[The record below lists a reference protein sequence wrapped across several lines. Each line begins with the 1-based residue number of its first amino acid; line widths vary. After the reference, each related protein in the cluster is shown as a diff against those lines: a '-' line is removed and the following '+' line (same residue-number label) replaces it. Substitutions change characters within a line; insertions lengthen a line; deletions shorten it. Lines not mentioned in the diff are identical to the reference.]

1 MTSLTRI
8 ELDSASSDRRG
19 SRAKLSVHRAS
30 GKAPVMVGPGDEIAP
45 PAAGHGHLRASDS
58 DRAHVI
64 DTLKAAYVHGRVT
77 KDEFDARVSQTFASR
92 THAELA
98 LVTADIPAGL
108 AAQQPPRPTPAR
120 GNAPAHANAGPG
132 DRAIIATAV
141 FAVLALAISISAGPF
156 ASPAAVLLVFGGAG
170 SAFVSL
176 LLLRSRMRGS
186 RRDKR
191 SGGQLPPQRRI
202 DTSARVPSRAISAA
216 SAEKPADA
224 SKPRRRS
231 GANAARNRILR
242 PRVAS

>member
-1 MTSLTRI
+1 M
-8 ELDSASSDRRG
+8 
-19 SRAKLSVHRAS
+19 
-30 GKAPVMVGPGDEIAP
+30 MVGPGDEIAP
-45 PAAGHGHLRASDS
+45 PAGGHGHLRASDS

-64 DTLKAAYVHGRVT
+64 DTLKAAYVDGLVT

-108 AAQQPPRPTPAR
+108 AAAHQRPRPTPAPAP
-120 GNAPAHANAGPG
+120 GNAPAHANVGPG
-132 DRAIIATAV
+132 DRAIIAAAV
-141 FAVLALAISISAGPF
+141 FAVLALVISISAGPF

-176 LLLRSRMRGS
+176 FLLGTKMRGS
-186 RRDKR
+186 QHDKR
-191 SGGQLPPQRRI
+191 SGGQLPPQRGI
-202 DTSARVPSRAISAA
+202 DTGRRAPDRAISAA
-216 SAEKPADA
+216 SAEKPPHA

-231 GANAARNRILR
+231 GANAVRNRVLR

>member
-1 MTSLTRI
+1 M
-8 ELDSASSDRRG
+8 
-19 SRAKLSVHRAS
+19 
-30 GKAPVMVGPGDEIAP
+30 MVGPGDEIAA
-45 PAAGHGHLRASDS
+45 PAGGHGHLRASDS

-64 DTLKAAYVHGRVT
+64 DTLKAAYVDGLVT

-108 AAQQPPRPTPAR
+108 AAAHQRPRPTPAP
-120 GNAPAHANAGPG
+120 GNAPAHANVGPG
-132 DRAIIATAV
+132 DRAIIATAI
-141 FAVLALAISISAGPF
+141 FAVLALVISISAGPF

-170 SAFVSL
+170 SAFLSL
-176 LLLRSRMRGS
+176 FLLGTKMHGA

-191 SGGQLPPQRRI
+191 SGGQLPPQRGI
-202 DTSARVPSRAISAA
+202 DTGRRVPERAISAA
-216 SAEKPADA
+216 STEKPPHA

-231 GANAARNRILR
+231 GANAVRNRVLR

>member
-1 MTSLTRI
+1 
-8 ELDSASSDRRG
+8 
-19 SRAKLSVHRAS
+19 
-30 GKAPVMVGPGDEIAP
+30 MVGPGDEIALR
-45 PAAGHGHLRASDS
+45 AGGHGHLRASDS

-64 DTLKAAYVHGRVT
+64 DTLKAAYVYGLVT

-108 AAQQPPRPTPAR
+108 AAAQQPPRPAPAR
-120 GNAPAHANAGPG
+120 GNAPAHPNVRPG

-141 FAVLALAISISAGPF
+141 FAVLALVISVSAGPF

-176 LLLRSRMRGS
+176 FLLRSRMRGS

-202 DTSARVPSRAISAA
+202 DTGARVPSRAISAA

-231 GANAARNRILR
+231 GANAVRNRILR

>member
-1 MTSLTRI
+1 
-8 ELDSASSDRRG
+8 
-19 SRAKLSVHRAS
+19 
-30 GKAPVMVGPGDEIAP
+30 MVGPGDEIAP
-45 PAAGHGHLRASDS
+45 GAGGHDRLRASDS

-64 DTLKAAYVHGRVT
+64 DTLKAAYVYGLVT

-108 AAQQPPRPTPAR
+108 AAAHQQPRPTPAP
-120 GNAPAHANAGPG
+120 GNAPAHANVGPG
-132 DRAIIATAV
+132 DRAIIATAI
-141 FAVLALAISISAGPF
+141 FAVLALVISISAGPF

-176 LLLRSRMRGS
+176 FLLRTKMRGS
-186 RRDKR
+186 QRDKR
-191 SGGQLPPQRRI
+191 SGGQLPPQRGI
-202 DTSARVPSRAISAA
+202 DTGRKVPDRAISAA
-216 SAEKPADA
+216 SAEKPRHA
-224 SKPRRRS
+224 SKPRRS